1 MPSRNEKKSAKTRKI
16 VFWVTTVFIV
26 AMVVFLVGRYS
37 MKTLAADRAKSL
49 FDELYGVYQASVYVE
64 ENATASLND
73 PTSSFPA
80 DYLER
85 FRDLYIKNKDV
96 AGWLSIN
103 NAGVQFPIVQ
113 GEDNDYYKTHN
124 FLGKQE
130 GYGTP
135 YFDVKTT
142 LNEDPSSANKII
154 WLDGDA
160 DGYIATELRKYLDI
174 SYYRKNPTIDLAT
187 VYEAGEYKIISAFI
201 TNSLEQHGDLFNYS
215 DYHTFLNEEE
225 FKFYI
230 SEIRKRS
237 AFDTRV
243 NMHFGDDLVTISA
256 PATDF
261 EGARLILV
269 ARKVRLNETAFD
281 EANTAS
287 PNQYAL
293 QCDEWYR
300 IYGGQKPTEE
310 QMLSVK
316 DVMDA
321 TNDLHGGSD
330 DSFMENPPP
339 PYVDDTSSDTSS
351 TETSSQT
358 SSETSSETSSATS
371 SETSSATSSQTSSAT
386 SSETSSAT
394 SSDESSRP
402 TSSDTSSAT
411 SSATSSRPQSSN
423 ATSSTVS
430 YEDWTPTSSNTSS
443 TDSTVTSSETSSETS
458 SKPQSSNATSSTVSY
473 EDWTPTSSDTSSRP
487 TSSETSSE
495 TPSTPPTS
503 SEDTSSGGSS
513 GNLAN
518 QMLSVYE
525 NGVLVTDTAYNIV
538 CQIVANEMNSSC
550 PDEALKAQA
559 VAAHTFVVFHNNMG
573 WIPDVGLRTPSARIK
588 NLVSEVIEEMVYY
601 NNKPIY
607 AAYFSTSAGYTNT
620 AGEVWGGTNYPYT
633 QMVESKY
640 DYLVP
645 NYEVVTKYT
654 YQSVRD
660 IIKSKLGITL
670 TGDPTYWFEVL
681 LKTNAGYNSLV
692 SVGGQTTYTKSNGST
707 ANITGTVLRSTF
719 GLRSNHFEIVYNND
733 DGQTFKIT
741 TRGYGHGVGMSQY
754 GAIKYAEIEGWD
766 YKRILTHY
774 YTGVEVR

>member
-1 MPSRNEKKSAKTRKI
+1 
-16 VFWVTTVFIV
+16 
-26 AMVVFLVGRYS
+26 
-37 MKTLAADRAKSL
+37 
-49 FDELYGVYQASVYVE
+49 
-64 ENATASLND
+64 
-73 PTSSFPA
+73 
-80 DYLER
+80 
-85 FRDLYIKNKDV
+85 
-96 AGWLSIN
+96 
-103 NAGVQFPIVQ
+103 
-113 GEDNDYYKTHN
+113 
-124 FLGKQE
+124 
-130 GYGTP
+130 
-135 YFDVKTT
+135 
-142 LNEDPSSANKII
+142 
-154 WLDGDA
+154 
-160 DGYIATELRKYLDI
+160 
-174 SYYRKNPTIDLAT
+174 
-187 VYEAGEYKIISAFI
+187 
-201 TNSLEQHGDLFNYS
+201 
-215 DYHTFLNEEE
+215 
-225 FKFYI
+225 
-230 SEIRKRS
+230 
-237 AFDTRV
+237 
-243 NMHFGDDLVTISA
+243 
-256 PATDF
+256 
-261 EGARLILV
+261 
-269 ARKVRLNETAFD
+269 
-281 EANTAS
+281 
-287 PNQYAL
+287 
-293 QCDEWYR
+293 
-300 IYGGQKPTEE
+300 
-310 QMLSVK
+310 
-316 DVMDA
+316 
-321 TNDLHGGSD
+321 
-330 DSFMENPPP
+330 
-339 PYVDDTSSDTSS
+339 
-351 TETSSQT
+351 
-358 SSETSSETSSATS
+358 
-371 SETSSATSSQTSSAT
+371 
-386 SSETSSAT
+386 
-394 SSDESSRP
+394 
-402 TSSDTSSAT
+402 
-411 SSATSSRPQSSN
+411 
-423 ATSSTVS
+423 
-430 YEDWTPTSSNTSS
+430 
-443 TDSTVTSSETSSETS
+443 
-458 SKPQSSNATSSTVSY
+458 
-473 EDWTPTSSDTSSRP
+473 
-487 TSSETSSE
+487 
-495 TPSTPPTS
+495 
-503 SEDTSSGGSS
+503 
-513 GNLAN
+513 
-518 QMLSVYE
+518 MLSVYE